1 MYAGPGPS
9 AGMAGLDLAFYK
21 GRSRYHTKYDAVPY
35 TLGGK
40 KSLWSM
46 MEVAKGVGIGLLD
59 KPFDAEEGNG
69 EDKRTKDAPVYFDG
83 EVVRFFFNSGIYVFG
98 SVQIVRYCVPACE
111 IADIQ
116 YRHTRRWPHCST
128 FTLPL

>member
-1 MYAGPGPS
+1 
-9 AGMAGLDLAFYK
+9 
-21 GRSRYHTKYDAVPY
+21 
-35 TLGGK
+35 
-40 KSLWSM
+40 M

-83 EVVRFFFNSGIYVFG
+83 EIVRSFLNTEIYVFG
-98 SVQIVRYCVPACE
+98 SVQIVCYRVPACE
-111 IADIQ
+111 IANIQ